1 MSQKV
6 YEVYQPITLIPQ
18 LTFRK
23 KNVLWLYPICLC
35 TVMEASSTTLL
46 EWSLT
51 ATKYY
56 KVGKY
61 KEKNCLVMVVNGRVI
76 SYYMR
81 DDE

>member
-1 MSQKV
+1 
-6 YEVYQPITLIPQ
+6 
-18 LTFRK
+18 
-23 KNVLWLYPICLC
+23 
-35 TVMEASSTTLL
+35 MEASSTTLL